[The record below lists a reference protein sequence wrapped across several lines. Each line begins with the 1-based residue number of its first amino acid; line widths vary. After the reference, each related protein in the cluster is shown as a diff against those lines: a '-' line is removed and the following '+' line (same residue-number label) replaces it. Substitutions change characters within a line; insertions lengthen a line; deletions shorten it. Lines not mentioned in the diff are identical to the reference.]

1 MITLPIGRACVWPLL
16 SSLVPCPALLA
27 GDAGIEEAVASR
39 LYRAELAAAEA
50 QAKLGDWCV
59 AAAA

>member
-1 MITLPIGRACVWPLL
+1 MCAAV
-16 SSLVPCPALLA
+16 ALLTPPQLHRTALPA

-59 AAAA
+59 QGACMQQAV